1 MSTKTPR
8 QDCPVC
14 DSELTAR
21 AAQCPNCKTDLRLF
35 SPASDIALEFYNE
48 GLDLARLGDRH
59 GAIDKMHGALAADP
73 TLVDAYIVLGKLIAQ
88 AGATADLEQAL
99 LCWQRARAA
108 RPTEEQSFKL
118 DHCTNTAEW
127 KLLETARR
135 LELKRRS
142 TFLSVVA
149 GGLGLAVVGGVLGYI
164 IRPLLGT
171 ANSSSRSSLRSGSA
185 ARKATSTNR
194 GEVASPDPIA
204 SVTEVLR
211 RPDISVTRSSDLL
224 VLMGSVQ
231 TQREKDIILAAAAY
245 AAHTAP
251 AKVDGRGLTVKP
263 AYTPVAATRVAR
275 MLNVV
280 IGGLERSSSD
290 PLYKATVSVVGGSNK
305 DPLRV
310 NGSCTSSQAG
320 AEITRLVKEIYPSAN
335 PVDVSGLVVRAKEA
349 SVVRQL
355 FPVVPIVPRF
365 AIKRAVVEKANV
377 ATAAGAAA
385 SPASPTED
393 QVYINLSTKTYTVQP
408 GDTIYA
414 IAQKYGRDKGQWQQL
429 IRTNRGTIQRPNSIP
444 AGTVLKLPEGWKSP
458 KQALDENE

>member
-14 DSELTAR
+14 DSELTAG
-21 AAQCPNCKTDLRLF
+21 AAQCPKCRTDLRLF
-35 SPASDIALEFYNE
+35 SPASAIALEFYNE

-59 GAIDKMHGALAADP
+59 GGIDKMQGALAADP

-88 AGATADLEQAL
+88 AGTTADLEQAL

-118 DHCTNTAEW
+118 DHCTDTAEW
-127 KLLETARR
+127 KLLETAQR
-135 LELKRRS
+135 LESKRRS

-149 GGLGLAVVGGVLGYI
+149 GGLGLAVVGGVLGYL
-164 IRPLLGT
+164 IRPSLGT
-171 ANSSSRSSLRSGSA
+171 VNFSSRSSLRSGFA
-185 ARKATSTNR
+185 ARKTISTNR
-194 GEVASPDPIA
+194 REVASPDPIA
-204 SVTEVLR
+204 AVNEVLQ

-224 VLMGSVQ
+224 VLMGNVQ
-231 TQREKDIILAAAAY
+231 TQREKEIILAAATY

-263 AYTPVAATRVAR
+263 TYTPVAATRIER
-275 MLNVV
+275 MLKVV

-290 PLYKATVSVVGGSNK
+290 PLYQATVSVVGGSNK

-355 FPVVPIVPRF
+355 LPVVPRF
-365 AIKRAVVEKANV
+365 AIKRAVVEKANM
-377 ATAAGAAA
+377 ATAARAAA
-385 SPASPTED
+385 TPASPPED

-429 IRTNRGTIQRPNSIP
+429 IRTNRGAIQRPNSIP

-458 KQALDENE
+458 KQTLDENE